1 MFPNLQSKHKL
12 AFASFTA
19 SFVLFLSYLL
29 LDDFL
34 FGEEIRKEL
43 RAFVW
48 IRLGVGLSFSIV
60 LGFLTYF
67 LINLSFKSLKSIS
80 QLLQNWSQD
89 VYEDSG
95 ESERGDELGEL
106 ARHFRIALYQKK
118 TKEETVSQESL
129 NKKERELSDK
139 IQKFFHKIRLHKIK
153 NLDITVFPRSSD
165 SGESDYANII
175 PTADGCFGVLAG
187 FPNHGAIESSFKAR
201 IEGMIS
207 LAQETTGLRGED
219 LLYKIDRALR
229 STPISYLNLTLFYL
243 ETRNGEAGILQF
255 QKLPALVQK
264 SGKTNILPIS
274 KQVFYDFR
282 SSTRD
287 VKKIQI
293 RPGEYL
299 VFLSDRLTEL
309 TSSAGVAPLL
319 IQLQNWSAGR
329 DYKNS
334 RELTLDFGRFLEM
347 ESGKKGLSKAAILT
361 VGRVRD

>member
-19 SFVLFLSYLL
+19 AFVLFLSYLL

-43 RAFVW
+43 RAYVW
-48 IRLGVGLSFSIV
+48 VRLSVGFIFSGL
-60 LGFLTYF
+60 LGILTYY
-67 LINLSFKSLKSIS
+67 LIGLGFKSLKSLS
-80 QLLQNWSQD
+80 QLLQNWTQD

-95 ESERGDELGEL
+95 ETEREDELGEL

-118 TKEETVSQESL
+118 AKEENFSQEAL
-129 NKKERELSDK
+129 NKRERELSDK
-139 IQKFFHKIRLHKIK
+139 IQIFFHKIRLHKIK
-153 NLDITVFPRSSD
+153 NLDITVFPRTSD
-165 SGESDYANII
+165 SSETDYANII
-175 PTADGCFGVLAG
+175 PTADGCFGILAG
-187 FPNHGAIESSFKAR
+187 FPNHGAVESSMKAR

-207 LAQETTGLRGED
+207 LAQETTGMRGED
-219 LLYKIDRALR
+219 LLYKIDRSLR

-243 ETRNGEAGILQF
+243 ETRNGEAGILQY
-255 QKLPALVQK
+255 QKLPALVHK
-264 SGKTNILPIS
+264 NGKTTSLPIS

-282 SSTRD
+282 NSTRD
-287 VKKIQI
+287 VKKIQVK
-293 RPGEYL
+293 PGEFL
-299 VFLSDRLTEL
+299 VFLSDRLTEI

-319 IQLQNWSAGR
+319 IQLQNWSSNR
-329 DYKNS
+329 EYKNS

-347 ESGKKGLSKAAILT
+347 EAGKKGLSKAAILT